1 MRRKH
6 GGKEKRYCVGW
17 KEQEKEKKQDVG
29 LQVLCS
35 LLQTMW
41 YCGLMF
47 HELFLYGDTTRTRV
61 LEKSKALYMQE
72 F

>member
-1 MRRKH
+1 MEVKRKDIVW
-6 GGKEKRYCVGW
+6 GGNSKIK
-17 KEQEKEKKQDVG
+17 KKQDVG

-47 HELFLYGDTTRTRV
+47 HKLFLYGDTTRTRV

-72 F
+72 L